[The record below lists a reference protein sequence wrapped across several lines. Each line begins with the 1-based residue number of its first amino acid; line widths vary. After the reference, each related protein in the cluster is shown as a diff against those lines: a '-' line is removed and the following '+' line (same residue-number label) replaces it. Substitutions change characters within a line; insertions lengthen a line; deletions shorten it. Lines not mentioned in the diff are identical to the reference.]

1 MENTM
6 KLFILKDKLY
16 DKGEVIYCSPSLSL
30 PQFHCRPFFVICW
43 SSNHFFFYQIT
54 SYGLFD
60 IAQIGYVHRLAFFF
74 SVFFLLLFHSWLLN
88 HDPKR
93 IFNNVKLIFIR
104 LKLASCQTKT
114 YLVLKGPN
122 TTKRFLLRFSEATR
136 LCAFQYIYS
145 SLNFTHN

>member
-1 MENTM
+1 MT
-6 KLFILKDKLY
+6 KARLF
-16 DKGEVIYCSPSLSL
+16 
-30 PQFHCRPFFVICW
+30 
-43 SSNHFFFYQIT
+43 N
-54 SYGLFD
+54 
-60 IAQIGYVHRLAFFF
+60 VHRLYRYHSFIVDRSLWSAEVQIIFFLPNYVLWAVRHRADRLCSPFGVLF

>member
-1 MENTM
+1 MT
-6 KLFILKDKLY
+6 KARLFNVHRLY
-16 DKGEVIYCSPSLSL
+16 RYHSFIVDRSLWSAEVQI
-30 PQFHCRPFFVICW
+30 I
-43 SSNHFFFYQIT
+43 FFFYQIT

-104 LKLASCQTKT
+104 LKLASCQTKP

-122 TTKRFLLRFSEATR
+122 ITKRFLLRFSEATR

>member
-1 MENTM
+1 MT
-6 KLFILKDKLY
+6 KARLFIVHRLY
-16 DKGEVIYCSPSLSL
+16 RYHSFIVDRSLWSAEVQI
-30 PQFHCRPFFVICW
+30 I
-43 SSNHFFFYQIT
+43 FFFYQIT

-60 IAQIGYVHRLAFFF
+60 IAQIGYVNRLAFFF

-122 TTKRFLLRFSEATR
+122 ITKRFLLRFSEATR